1 MKSFVSIPDRDSIG
15 LEDKVT
21 GIIAFMIKVSIP
33 DRDSIGLEGQFLK
46 PLPYVIFNVPLREPR
61 Q

>member
-1 MKSFVSIPDRDSIG
+1 MKSF
-15 LEDKVT
+15 
-21 GIIAFMIKVSIP
+21 VSIP